1 MCSSDLV
8 GLIDADLVLVGILGD
23 FGAYFTDQPLFKQV
37 PAVAE
42 GRAVVT
48 EGDEAQ
54 DFTGVLLAPA
64 SWASSGHWI
73 LLKTLPIRH

>member
-1 MCSSDLV
+1 MVD
-8 GLIDADLVLVGILGD
+8 LIDADLILVGILGD
-23 FGAYFTDQPLFKQV
+23 TGANFTDQPLFRQV

-54 DFTGVLLAPA
+54 DFTWGLTRAGILGKLWALDTFEDLATQA
-64 SWASSGHWI
+64 LI
-73 LLKTLPIRH
+73 

>member
-1 MCSSDLV
+1 M
-8 GLIDADLVLVGILGD
+8 GD

-48 EGDEAQ
+48 DGDDAQ
-54 DFTGVLLAPA
+54 DFTWGLTRAGLLGKR
-64 SWASSGHWI
+64 WA
-73 LLKTLPIRH
+73 LDTFEDFANQALN

>member
-1 MCSSDLV
+1 MV

-23 FGAYFTDQPLFKQV
+23 SGAYFTDQPLLKQV

-48 EGDEAQ
+48 EGDEAH
-54 DFTGVLLAPA
+54 DFTRGYY
-64 SWASSGHWI
+64 SR
-73 LLKTLPIRH
+73 RHLGQALGTGYF